1 MTHMQFFLVDW
12 QMVPLR
18 PQRLVSTAFGVASAD
33 LKFLEVSLEGW
44 GGFDSSIDSSGIL
57 D

>member
-12 QMVPLR
+12 QMVSLR

-33 LKFLEVSLEGW
+33 LKFLEVSLEG
-44 GGFDSSIDSSGIL
+44 
-57 D
+57 